1 MEFLT
6 SLMSML
12 AAGSLLG
19 VLGSTFFERL
29 IPILPSYLLLLSIGV
44 AAARFDGSL
53 AAMTSVSILGSVL
66 GSSVYYYAASSL
78 GADRAKRWGSRLGRL
93 SGVSKPRMRHLL
105 VAFRRNASGLSLIS
119 QVIPGLRLVAPGM
132 AGAIRIPPKTY
143 FPFAAIGIAIWNL
156 FFVGAGYYAAL
167 RNPQAEPASIALLVV
182 SVFLAAEL
190 AVAGVWWAQRRYR
203 RSHISPVVDDLS
215 PKVIGK

>member
-19 VLGSTFFERL
+19 VLGSTFLERL

-53 AAMTSVSILGSVL
+53 ATMTSVSILGSVL
-66 GSSVYYYAASSL
+66 GSSIYFYAAAGL
-78 GADRAKRWGSRLGRL
+78 GAGRAKRWGNRLGRL

-105 VAFRRNASGLSLIS
+105 LAFRRNASKLSLVS
-119 QVIPGLRLVAPGM
+119 QVVPGLRLVAPGM
-132 AGAIRIPPKTY
+132 AGAMRIPPLTY
-143 FPFAAIGIAIWNL
+143 FSFSAIGIAIWNL
-156 FFVGAGYYAAL
+156 FFIGAGYYAAL
-167 RNPQAEPASIALLVV
+167 RNPQADAASIAVVVV
-182 SVFLAAEL
+182 SLFLTAEFVIAIL
-190 AVAGVWWAQRRYR
+190 WWARRRYR
-203 RSHISPVVDDLS
+203 RMHAPKRSPS
-215 PKVIGK
+215 PSLLT